1 MANLDCAIVLA
12 GGEGKRMKSNKPKVL
27 SQVLFQPML
36 KWVVD
41 AVLKADLENLCVVS
55 GFMHECVENYL
66 DELKEKEEQYR
77 HICFA
82 YQSERKGTA
91 HAVMMADAFLKKHS
105 GGNVLILNGD
115 APLVDEAVI
124 RASYEQHKKEQNAVT
139 VIAATL
145 EDATGYGR
153 VVRNPNTGAL
163 TAIVEQKDA
172 DEETLKIKEVNS
184 GAYWFHIDDL
194 LSVLYNID
202 NCNAQGEYYLPDAI
216 QLLLKAGKK
225 AGAYTANNANAVLG
239 ANDCMQLNHL
249 NVIAREIILKQH
261 MQNGVEIPCT
271 DGVVIGPNV
280 TFGKGNRILPT
291 TLLIGNTAVG
301 DSCVIGPNTV
311 VSDSIIGNDVTL
323 HNVHCIACNLEDHQS
338 PTPFSTIQGN

>member
-1 MANLDCAIVLA
+1 M
-12 GGEGKRMKSNKPKVL
+12 
-27 SQVLFQPML
+27 
-36 KWVVD
+36 
-41 AVLKADLENLCVVS
+41 
-55 GFMHECVENYL
+55 
-66 DELKEKEEQYR
+66 
-77 HICFA
+77 
-82 YQSERKGTA
+82 
-91 HAVMMADAFLKKHS
+91 
-105 GGNVLILNGD
+105 
-115 APLVDEAVI
+115 
-124 RASYEQHKKEQNAVT
+124 
-139 VIAATL
+139 
-145 EDATGYGR
+145 
-153 VVRNPNTGAL
+153 
-163 TAIVEQKDA
+163 
-172 DEETLKIKEVNS
+172 
-184 GAYWFHIDDL
+184 
-194 LSVLYNID
+194 LYNID

-225 AGAYTANNANAVLG
+225 ACAYTANNANAVLG